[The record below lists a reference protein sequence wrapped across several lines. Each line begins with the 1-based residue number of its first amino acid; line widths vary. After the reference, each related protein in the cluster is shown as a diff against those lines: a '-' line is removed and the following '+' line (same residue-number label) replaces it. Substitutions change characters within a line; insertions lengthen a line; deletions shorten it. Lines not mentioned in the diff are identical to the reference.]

1 MSQGFNQIVSIEDET
16 VTLEMLTITSE
27 VAIGGGAFTRSK
39 LMVFLVAFQNGFF
52 GKGFSS
58 SGGWRRP
65 GRRRPPP
72 TMSSSLA

>member
-1 MSQGFNQIVSIEDET
+1 VSQGFNQIVSIEDET

-52 GKGFSS
+52 GKGFFEQ
-58 SGGWRRP
+58 RRLAP
-65 GRRRPPP
+65 ARPTPAA
-72 TMSSSLA
+72 TYDVV